1 MELPS
6 EYRVGGIAQLG
17 ERLNGIQEVS
27 GSIPLI
33 STIVYFGHAFAWP
46 LVFLTPSVK
55 QTTAFRSC
63 LSPPE
68 RPEIVRFQV
77 FFRLKSAV
85 FVQYVHV
92 LRGAAEPCFFDGTF
106 RTGVIPESPCHSM
119 DWLYEM
125 SHQPT
130 LGNFSTLQT
139 GGGFSGP
146 LWPVGKALLNRSM
159 ASCRMD
165 SCTWR

>member
-1 MELPS
+1 M
-6 EYRVGGIAQLG
+6 
-17 ERLNGIQEVS
+17 
-27 GSIPLI
+27 
-33 STIVYFGHAFAWP
+33 AF
-46 LVFLTPSVK
+46 K
-55 QTTAFRSC
+55 RSAVRSR
-63 LSPPE
+63 LSPPK

-146 LWPVGKALLNRSM
+146 LWPVGKALLNRST
-159 ASCRMD
+159 ASIRML
-165 SCTWR
+165 S